1 MDNTNR
7 KKKMDNADREMNSI
21 KWKMDNVQRKTKI
34 EKRIM
39 HTREWIQS
47 NRNWIILIGKIWIDI
62 MNIEHRTQNT
72 EDRIKMFMKWA
83 SQYML
88 MERQLMGT

>member
-39 HTREWIQS
+39 HTRE
-47 NRNWIILIGKIWIDI
+47 
-62 MNIEHRTQNT
+62 
-72 EDRIKMFMKWA
+72 
-83 SQYML
+83 
-88 MERQLMGT
+88 